1 MSWAARLDNWWRPSW
16 PAERLATLRI
26 VVGVYG
32 VLWLV
37 ARLPHLLSYARDDA
51 ARWAP
56 VGVLS
61 ALEGPLA
68 PELYRLLVGL
78 TLGLAAAF
86 AAGWRFRVT
95 GPLFAGALLVV
106 LTHTNSWGKILHTEN
121 VWWVHVAVLAA
132 GRSADA
138 LSLDSRRARPSPEGV
153 TAPAPRY
160 GWPVMLM
167 MAAGTLPYLL
177 AGIAKLRNSG
187 LAFVSG
193 ETLRNYVAF
202 GNVRKLELGSPASAM
217 APELMDAPGFFMG
230 LAVLSLVLELT
241 APLVLVWPRARRPWV
256 LGVGGFHW
264 GVLALM
270 AIGFPYQLS
279 FVAFACYLPAERLWA
294 WRGLRRLGRRLG
306 ATASQAHA
314 SLGP

>member
-1 MSWAARLDNWWRPSW
+1 MSAATPLGLLDAWWRPAW

-26 VVGVYG
+26 VVGLYG
-32 VLWLV
+32 VVWLLV
-37 ARLPHLLSYARDDA
+37 RLPHLLSYAQDDV

-61 ALEGPLA
+61 MLEVPLA
-68 PELYRLLVGL
+68 PGLYRALVALTVGL
-78 TLGLAAAF
+78 AF
-86 AAGWRFRVT
+86 AFAVGWRFRFT

-121 VWWVHVAVLAA
+121 VWWVHVAALAA

-138 LSLDSRRARPSPEGV
+138 LSLDARRASSP
-153 TAPAPRY
+153 ARPAPRY

-177 AGIAKLRNSG
+177 AGIAKLRRSG

-202 GNVRKLELGSPASAM
+202 GNVRKLELGSPASAL
-217 APELMDAPGFFMG
+217 APSLMDAPGLFAG
-230 LAVLSLVLELT
+230 LALVSLVLELV
-241 APLVLVWPRARRPWV
+241 APLVLVLPQVRKPWV
-256 LGVGGFHW
+256 YGVAGFHW

-279 FVAFACYLPAERLWA
+279 FVAFACYFEAEGIWRWRLL
-294 WRGLRRLGRRLG
+294 RGLGHPLG
-306 ATASQAHA
+306 APLSQGD
-314 SLGP
+314 GPLAP